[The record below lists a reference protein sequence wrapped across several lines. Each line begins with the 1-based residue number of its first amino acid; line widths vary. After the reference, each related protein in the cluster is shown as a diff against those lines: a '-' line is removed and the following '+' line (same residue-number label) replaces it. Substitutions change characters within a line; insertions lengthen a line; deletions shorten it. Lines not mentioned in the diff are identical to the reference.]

1 MQWRHDNVHG
11 EKFPPS
17 EGKPVTAN
25 GICRVQV
32 TNGTVDR
39 LATVGC
45 SSEMG
50 DPLTALHVLR
60 FGHWLVAMNSNLY
73 LAEQWAV
80 PASYVGRTF
89 SGQQIC
95 HPDPSLHLI
104 LDLTYIIVGWSRE
117 GAGDGLRQG
126 CDTATGDIHRCGEP
140 NDGALR
146 RL

>member
-80 PASYVGRTF
+80 PASYAGRTF
-89 SGQQIC
+89 SGQQIY
-95 HPDPSLHLI
+95 HPDPSFFTP
-104 LDLTYIIVGWSRE
+104 DSE
-117 GAGDGLRQG
+117 S
-126 CDTATGDIHRCGEP
+126 DIHHCWLEYMQG
-140 NDGALR
+140 R
-146 RL
+146 RGRWSPARM